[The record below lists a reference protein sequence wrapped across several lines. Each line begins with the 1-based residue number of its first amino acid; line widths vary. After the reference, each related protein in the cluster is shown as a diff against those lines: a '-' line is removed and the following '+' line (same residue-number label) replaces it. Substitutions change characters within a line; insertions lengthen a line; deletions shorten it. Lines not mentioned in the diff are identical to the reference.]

1 MAAALQINR
10 SGVNSATP
18 DACPSSSDRLNC
30 CKCVTTHILPYK
42 KMYPDSTPYRYISV
56 YAVALSSPDF
66 DSSPS
71 MNSHL
76 FVVQFGLEL
85 NVARAPH
92 PRLCIPPPND
102 RIPCTV
108 SIGLATPRLY
118 GQVPYGAPCVPPSVS
133 VRGFLLLV
141 PSGCSRTGPVLFA
154 PPV

>member
-10 SGVNSATP
+10 SGANSATP

-42 KMYPDSTPYRYISV
+42 KMYPDSTPYKYISV
-56 YAVALSSPDF
+56 YAVALSSPDL

-71 MNSHL
+71 MNPNL
-76 FVVQFGLEL
+76 FAVHIGLEL

-92 PRLCIPPPND
+92 PLLYIPPPND

-108 SIGLATPRLY
+108 SIGLVIPLLY
-118 GQVPYGAPCVPPSVS
+118 SQVPFGALCVPPSVF
-133 VRGFLLLV
+133 VRGFWLLV
-141 PSGCSRTGPVLFA
+141 PSGCSRTGPVLPA